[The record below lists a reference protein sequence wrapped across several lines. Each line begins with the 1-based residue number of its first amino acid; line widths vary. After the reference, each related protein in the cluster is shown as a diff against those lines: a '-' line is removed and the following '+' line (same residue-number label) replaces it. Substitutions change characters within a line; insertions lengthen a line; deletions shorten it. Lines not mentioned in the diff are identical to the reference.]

1 MYLQMIATFA
11 VADEFVSERDKF
23 PGFSLILADQ
33 PPDSFETPQALIGLS
48 LLPGYGR
55 AQILV
60 EELIRCEI
68 LHRDEMPGHQFAHL
82 DLVAGGLSRPKFGLH
97 GLLKLLQVRRAFSQ
111 LIEMLARLFGPGR
124 IAVER
129 EVLFPIALRLKEE
142 VHSLV
147 AERAVEPGLGKPG
160 ISLNSLRRLLYRLF
174 QQIAAFAPFLKAAL
188 VVERAEIGQ

>member
-1 MYLQMIATFA
+1 NAEIAA
-11 VADEFVSERDKF
+11 RHKIDRVGDEAI
-23 PGFSLILADQ
+23 SLDLNNQ

-82 DLVAGGLSRPKFGLH
+82 DLVAGDLSSAKFGLR
-97 GLLKLLQVRRAFSQ
+97 GLLKLLRARRAFAQ

-129 EVLFPIALRLKEE
+129 KVLFPIALRLKEKI
-142 VHSLV
+142 HALV
-147 AERAVEPGLGKPG
+147 TERAVEPGFG
-160 ISLNSLRRLLYRLF
+160 
-174 QQIAAFAPFLKAAL
+174 
-188 VVERAEIGQ
+188 